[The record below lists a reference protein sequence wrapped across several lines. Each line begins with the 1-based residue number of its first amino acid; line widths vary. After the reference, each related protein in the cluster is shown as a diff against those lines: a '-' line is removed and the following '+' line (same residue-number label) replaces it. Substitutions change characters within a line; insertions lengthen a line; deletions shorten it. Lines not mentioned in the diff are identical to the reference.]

1 MSGLTGR
8 AAEVVETAAREAR
21 THDTGE
27 VPEVAGWLELV
38 EGGGIAA
45 CREQHELCA
54 YVRRTLATERLWI
67 DRDTLA
73 RYLGYQRFFSWRLGP
88 DEVMLVTLW
97 LCTYRA
103 DGMPRWPDLLT
114 YVGRGYGK
122 TGFGGFC
129 ALCLISPANGI
140 EGYDVD
146 VCATTSAQA
155 RLCFEGLRSLF
166 ERRPDY
172 YRQGF
177 SWNKEDITCRET
189 GGRFKYWSGNSGS
202 KDGMQSG
209 AVFFDEIHAYP
220 DERSMAVFTGG
231 LGKKPFPRRLF
242 MTTDGDIRDGVLDE
256 RKAQAE
262 GILARGEPDCG
273 LLPFMC
279 RLDSRDEM
287 LDESMWPKAN
297 PRLLDNPF
305 LLERYRADVADWR
318 REPDRHP
325 EVPTKRFNLPTER
338 RSVAVAEWDDL
349 VAASRDQG
357 ELDGR
362 ACVCGIDFAKTTD
375 MVGAALLFR
384 GGDEWSAIVHG
395 WWCSS
400 SLDSGRV
407 KAPLAEWAATGLLTV
422 VDGPEVAPELVARW
436 LADAQTSYDV
446 RAVCVDSYRAAILRR
461 ALAQAGWDVDD
472 KARVRLGRPSDEM
485 RTQPVIDSALR
496 SHRIAWGDNPLL
508 RWAANNACLV
518 PAPHGNWTY
527 GKQEPHGRKTDP
539 FMALVHAFEVADAIP
554 EDAELAFPDPIIL

>member
-8 AAEVVETAAREAR
+8 AAEVVETAARKAR
-21 THDTGE
+21 THDAGE

-67 DRDTLA
+67 DRDALT

-177 SWNKEDITCRET
+177 AWNKEDITCRET

-287 LDESMWPKAN
+287 LDESTWPKAN

-305 LLERYRADVADWR
+305 LLERYRADVADW
-318 REPDRHP
+318 
-325 EVPTKRFNLPTER
+325 
-338 RSVAVAEWDDL
+338 DDL
-349 VAASRDQG
+349 VAASADPG
-357 ELDGR
+357 DLSGR
-362 ACVCGIDFAKTTD
+362 ACVCGIDLAKTTD

-384 GGDEWSAIVHG
+384 DGERWQAIVHG
-395 WWCSS
+395 WWCTASA
-400 SLDSGRV
+400 DRDRV
-407 KAPLAEWAATGLLTV
+407 RAPLEEWAALGVLTV
-422 VDGPEVAPELVARW
+422 VDAQEIDPSLVADW
-436 LADAQTSYDV
+436 LAGAMLRYDV
-446 RAVCVDSYRAAILRR
+446 RAVCLDSYRAALLRR
-461 ALAQAGWDVDD
+461 DLAAIGWDVDD
-472 KARVRLGRPSDEM
+472 RDRVKLAHPSDEM
-485 RTQPVIDSALR
+485 RAQPLVDAALR
-496 SHRIAWGDNPLL
+496 ARRVSWGDNPLV
-508 RWAANNACLV
+508 RWAAGNACLV
-518 PAPHGNWTY
+518 PAPHGNWCY

-539 FMALVHAFEVADAIP
+539 FMALVHAFEVAEQIP
-554 EDAELAFPDPIIL
+554 EDVSTDVPEPLFF